1 MKANRRSAPLTVLA
15 LATLTALT
23 ASCSDTRV
31 IPPPTPVPT
40 PTPRPAPPPP
50 PPSRPATQ
58 GWQDVPITPGDWSWG
73 MEGGQS
79 VARFAG
85 GALVL
90 RCDRTSGTI
99 TLQRAGA
106 APGIEPLTVTT
117 TSGVRTL
124 SATPQP
130 GPVPAVA
137 VTLSARD
144 PLIDA
149 IAFSRGR
156 FAVEA
161 PGLAPLYVP
170 SWPEVSRVSEDCR

>member
-1 MKANRRSAPLTVLA
+1 MKANRRSAPLLVLA
-15 LATLTALT
+15 AATLSTMV

-31 IPPPTPVPT
+31 IPTPTPVPT
-40 PTPRPAPPPP
+40 PTPRPAPPP

-58 GWQDVPITPGDWSWG
+58 GWQDVPITPGNWSWG

-90 RCDRTSGTI
+90 RCDRTAGTI

-106 APGIEPLTVTT
+106 AAGSEPLTVTT

-124 SATPQP
+124 AATPQP
-130 GPVPAVA
+130 GPVPALA
-137 VTLSARD
+137 VTLPARD
-144 PLIDA
+144 PAIDA
-149 IAFSRGR
+149 MAFSRGR
-156 FAVEA
+156 FVVEA
-161 PGLAPLYVP
+161 PGLEPLYVP

>member
-1 MKANRRSAPLTVLA
+1 MKANRRSAPLTLLA
-15 LATLTALT
+15 LATLSAFT
-23 ASCSDTRV
+23 ASCSNTRV

-58 GWQDVPITPGDWSWG
+58 GWQDVPITPGDWTWG
-73 MEGGQS
+73 IEGGQS

-85 GALVL
+85 GTLVL
-90 RCDRTSGTI
+90 RCDRAASTI
-99 TLQRAGA
+99 TLQRSGSA
-106 APGIEPLTVTT
+106 AGIEPLTVTT

-124 SATPQP
+124 SATPQA
-130 GPVPAVA
+130 GALAVA
-137 VTLSARD
+137 LPARD
-144 PLIDA
+144 PLLDA

-156 FAVEA
+156 FAVET
-161 PGLAPLYVP
+161 PGLEPLYVP